1 MVHSRTKAGMRSLY
15 MKLLITTGLL
25 ATLATLS
32 GCSTMS
38 AKECVAADW
47 RTVGYED
54 GVSGYSGD
62 RIADYRKSCAKHGV
76 TPDLDQY
83 QAGRDQGLREFCKPV
98 NGFRVGARGRG
109 YDGVCPAGLDAPFME
124 AYESGRQL
132 YSLRSRVNSTAS
144 QIASMR
150 AESDQ
155 LEANMVSAAAR
166 VMDSSLTK
174 EERAQL
180 VIDTK
185 HMAERKGE
193 IKAQLPQLES
203 DLESYQRELDDYRST
218 LRYVE

>member
-1 MVHSRTKAGMRSLY
+1 MRTFNTL
-15 MKLLITTGLL
+15 TTAGLL
-25 ATLATLS
+25 AALAALS

-54 GVSGYSGD
+54 GATGYSGN

-76 TPDLDQY
+76 TPDLAEY
-83 QAGRDQGLREFCKPV
+83 QRGREQGLREFCKPI

-132 YSLRSRVNSTAS
+132 YSLRSRVDNTAS
-144 QIASMR
+144 QIHSMR

-155 LEANMVSAAAR
+155 LESSMVSAAAR
-166 VMDSSLTK
+166 AMDSSLTK
-174 EERAQL
+174 EQRAQL

-203 DLESYQRELDDYRST
+203 DLQMYQRELEDYRAT

>member
-1 MVHSRTKAGMRSLY
+1 MVSCT
-15 MKLLITTGLL
+15 KLLVTTGLL

-62 RIADYRKSCAKHGV
+62 RIGDYRKSCAKHGI
-76 TPDLDQY
+76 TPDLAQY
-83 QAGRDQGLREFCKPV
+83 QNGREQGLREFCKPV
-98 NGFRVGARGRG
+98 NGFRVGARGRA

-144 QIASMR
+144 QISSMK
-150 AESDQ
+150 AESEQ

-180 VIDTK
+180 VLDTK

-203 DLESYQRELDDYRST
+203 DLDAYQRELEDYRST

>member
-1 MVHSRTKAGMRSLY
+1 MRSLNT
-15 MKLLITTGLL
+15 LTTLGML
-25 ATLATLS
+25 AVLAALS

-54 GVSGYSGD
+54 GVTGYSGN
-62 RIADYRKSCAKHGV
+62 RIGDYRKSCAKHGV
-76 TPDLDQY
+76 APDLAEY
-83 QAGRDQGLREFCKPV
+83 QRGREQGLAEFCKPV

-109 YDGVCPAGLDAPFME
+109 YDGVCPAELDAPFME

-132 YSLRSRVNSTAS
+132 YSLRSRVNNTAN
-144 QIASMR
+144 QIESMR
-150 AESDQ
+150 AESDR
-155 LEANMVSAAAR
+155 LESGMVSAAAQA
-166 VMDSSLTK
+166 MDSSLTK
-174 EERAQL
+174 EQRAQL

-203 DLESYQRELDDYRST
+203 DLQFYQRELDDYRST